1 MPHRLVFL
9 GPPGVGKG
17 TQADLLAAHLKIPH
31 ISTGDILRS
40 LSTSDSPLAATI
52 RKYLDEGRLIPD
64 DLMTRILTERLEG
77 KDTERGFILDGYP
90 RTLPQAEALQKAG
103 IEIDKVLYFTAP
115 EETLIKRITG
125 RLTCPSCNSVFNI
138 EKDGV
143 REGCVCPSGCG
154 TELRKRSD
162 DREDIVRER
171 LHQYAERT
179 APLVEY
185 YRRLSL
191 LVEINSSQSPA
202 AVFQELLRKL
212 G

>member
-17 TQADLLAAHLKIPH
+17 TQADLLAAHLNIPH

-40 LSTSDSPLAATI
+40 LSASDSPIAETI
-52 RKYLDEGRLIPD
+52 RNYLDEGRLIPD
-64 DLMTRILTERLEG
+64 DIMTRILTERLEE

-90 RTLPQAEALQKAG
+90 RTLPQAEALRKAG
-103 IEIDKVLYFTAP
+103 IEIDRVLYFTAP

-138 EKDGV
+138 DKDGV
-143 REGCVCPSGCG
+143 REGSLCPLGCD
-154 TELRKRSD
+154 TELTRRTD
-162 DREDIVRER
+162 DREDVVRER
-171 LHQYAERT
+171 LHQYAKQT

-191 LVEINSSQSPA
+191 LVEIDSSHSPD